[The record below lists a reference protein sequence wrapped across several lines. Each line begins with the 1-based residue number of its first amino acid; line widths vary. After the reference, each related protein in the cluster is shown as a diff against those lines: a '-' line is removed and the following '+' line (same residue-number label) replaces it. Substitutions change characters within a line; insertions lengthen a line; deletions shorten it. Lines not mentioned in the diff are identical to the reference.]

1 MAGTMKIRYGR
12 RIDSFNIIIADT
24 ISFIVPFLKVV
35 LLNDTKWNQRPLAF
49 EPGLSSRYCFSRD
62 KVILLQGKLEYSDIL
77 SRLCFKSM

>member
-35 LLNDTKWNQRPLAF
+35 LLNDTKWNQRPLHLNPACPLAIVF
-49 EPGLSSRYCFSRD
+49 HETKSYLTTREAG
-62 KVILLQGKLEYSDIL
+62 ILGYSIQAL
-77 SRLCFKSM
+77 L